1 MLRLRFLTLTLTF
14 TILFLDVAI
23 IGKSMVNPTK
33 DEWPSIE
40 SIELEA
46 GKNVFFFLWEYI
58 TSSIES
64 KLIYPLA
71 PTTGAFQLSTFNL
84 Y

>member
-14 TILFLDVAI
+14 TIIFLDVAI

-46 GKNVFFFLWEYI
+46 GKNVFFSFCENISPAAL
-58 TSSIES
+58 
-64 KLIYPLA
+64 
-71 PTTGAFQLSTFNL
+71 NL
-84 Y
+84 N